1 MTFVFYYHS
10 TLHSVDTVA
19 DGANIKAFAR
29 HCPFCTLPRNRL
41 GPLLYYYHIFDQT
54 LCPALALHSG
64 TWHVQRPGCAL
75 RPLRHM

>member
-29 HCPFCTLPRNRL
+29 YCPFCTLPRNRL
-41 GPLLYYYHIFDQT
+41 
-54 LCPALALHSG
+54 
-64 TWHVQRPGCAL
+64 
-75 RPLRHM
+75 